1 MKLPIWLKDYRFF
14 QIFILAL
21 FSGMPFSILY
31 TSLIVWMQDYGV
43 ELATITTFAIAR
55 TPYSAKVF
63 WSPALDYFNIP
74 FLARLGRRKSWMI
87 LSLGIL
93 SFALLAISFL
103 NPSDDINFMRFIALV
118 IGIMAAT
125 YDMSFDAFRI
135 TILSEDEQAIG
146 AATAVLA
153 WRLGAFITGAGALFV
168 IGKNIENW
176 NLAFRV
182 MAILFALAVCFIFT
196 IKEAVI
202 IREITGSFAD
212 KINEFVIVPFSDIL
226 SRKGAVLILAS
237 IVCYKMGEAL
247 LGFVSVPFYKEMG
260 YSNDQ
265 IAVLVKSY
273 GLIAILMGTYVG
285 GIVIYKFGDIRGMII
300 CGILQSVSNLMY
312 LWLHYAPVANSSL
325 LITVSID
332 NFTGGMGSTALIGY
346 LSALCNKNYSATQY
360 ALLSSLATLINSTLS
375 ATSGSLI
382 ASIGWD
388 NFFIMTVLLEIPALI
403 LLIYV
408 GKINGFYSSNQTTN
422 VNP

>member
-1 MKLPIWLKDYRFF
+1 MKIPIWLKDYRFF
-14 QIFILAL
+14 QIFILGL

-31 TSLIVWMQDYGV
+31 TSLVAWLKDYGV
-43 ELATITTFAIAR
+43 ELAVVTTFAIAR
-55 TPYSAKVF
+55 IPYSAKVF

-74 FLARLGRRKSWMI
+74 LLSKFGRRKSWMI
-87 LSLGIL
+87 ISLGL
-93 SFALLAISFL
+93 LGSALFLISYL
-103 NPSDDINFMRFIALV
+103 HPLGDITSMRYLALV
-118 IGIMAAT
+118 IGVMAAT

-135 TILSEDEQAIG
+135 TILNEDEQALG

-153 WRLGAFITGAGALFV
+153 WRLGAFITGAGALFL
-168 IGKNIENW
+168 IGSNIENW
-176 NLAFRV
+176 HLVFRG
-182 MAILFALAVCFIFT
+182 MSLLFILGVCFVFT
-196 IKEAVI
+196 VKEI
-202 IREITGSFAD
+202 TTFKKITGSFASQ
-212 KINEFVIVPFSDIL
+212 INEFIIKPFADIL
-226 SRKGAVLILAS
+226 TRKGAVLILAS

-247 LGFVSVPFYKEMG
+247 LGFVSMPFYKEMG
-260 YSNDQ
+260 YSNQQ

-273 GLIAILMGTYVG
+273 GLIATLVGTYIG
-285 GIVIYKFGDIRGMII
+285 GVVIYKLGNIRGMII
-300 CGILQSVSNLMY
+300 CGVLQSLSNLMY
-312 LWLHYAPVANSSL
+312 LWLHYAPVLDSSL

-403 LLIYV
+403 LLLYV
-408 GKINGFYSSNQTTN
+408 GRMNGFSLRKG
-422 VNP
+422 